1 MSDFTLIY
9 GCMFAGKS
17 TRLIEAYQEVQYDPS
32 QKIVV
37 KPLLDNRYNARG
49 VSTHSGMSIPA
60 QRVMKPEEISGLT
73 SELTKAVFID
83 EIQFFNVEILS
94 TVNYLLTLGIDVYG
108 AGLDRDYLGRDF
120 GHMPALK
127 ALARNKIQ
135 VFARCQVCGSKADR
149 TFRVIDSADLI
160 LVGHSNVYESRCQIC
175 WEKGQAAKSM
185 QG

>member
-17 TRLIEAYQEVQYDPS
+17 TRLIEIYQDYQYDPS

-49 VSTHSGMSIPA
+49 VSTHSGLSIPA
-60 QRVMKPEEISGLT
+60 QRVIKPEEISGLT
-73 SELTKAVFID
+73 TEMTKAVFID

-94 TVNYLLTLGIDVYG
+94 TVNYLLSLGIEVYG

-127 ALARNKIQ
+127 ALARHRIQ
-135 VFARCQVCGSKADR
+135 VFARCFQCGAKADR
-149 TFRVIDSADLI
+149 TYRVIDSEDLI
-160 LVGHSNVYESRCQIC
+160 LVGHSNVYEARCQSC
-175 WEKGQAAKSM
+175 WEAGLPK
-185 QG
+185 

>member
-1 MSDFTLIY
+1 MSDFTIIY

-17 TRLIEAYQEVQYDPS
+17 TRLIEAYQEYQYDPS

-73 SELTKAVFID
+73 TDLTKAVFID
-83 EIQFFNVEILS
+83 EIQFFGIEILP
-94 TVNYLLTLGIDVYG
+94 TVNYLLTLGIDVFG

-127 ALARNKIQ
+127 ALARNKVQ
-135 VFARCQVCGSKADR
+135 VYARCFVCGGKADR
-149 TFRVIDSADLI
+149 TYRVLDSEDLI
-160 LVGHSNVYESRCQIC
+160 LVGHSNVYEARCQTC
-175 WEKGQAAKSM
+175 WNQGQAEKAPK
-185 QG
+185 G